1 MRYFIILG
9 IFFIGFSGCTTNDSA
24 VITDTTSVNP
34 PSISGDII
42 WTYTGN
48 DVDVTNKAPNTGS
61 RALTLGQN
69 SSISI
74 KFSRNLSGMPFN
86 FEMTIKIDKDNP
98 NSDELY
104 FISDFERPMFEGENY
119 RLITTSVLAPGIA
132 FVNGNTAGYVNWSG
146 TQWGVG
152 FGAVTEIIIA
162 PTDNLL
168 DNTRKQ
174 KITLNGLLV
183 QDGNQKSSV
192 EVGTINIQI
201 DGDDMVDTTFF

>member
-1 MRYFIILG
+1 MRYLFLLG
-9 IFFIGFSGCTTNDSA
+9 IFFVFLNGCTTNDSTT
-24 VITDTTSVNP
+24 ITDTVSTNP

-42 WTYTGN
+42 WTYIGN
-48 DVDVTNKAPNTGS
+48 DIDVTSKAPSTNS
-61 RALTLGQN
+61 RALSLGQN
-69 SSISI
+69 SSVSI

-86 FEMTIKIDKDNP
+86 FEMTIKVDKDNP
-98 NSDELY
+98 NSNELY

-146 TQWGVG
+146 NQWGIG

-162 PTDNLL
+162 PSDNLL

-192 EVGTINIQI
+192 EVGSVDIQI